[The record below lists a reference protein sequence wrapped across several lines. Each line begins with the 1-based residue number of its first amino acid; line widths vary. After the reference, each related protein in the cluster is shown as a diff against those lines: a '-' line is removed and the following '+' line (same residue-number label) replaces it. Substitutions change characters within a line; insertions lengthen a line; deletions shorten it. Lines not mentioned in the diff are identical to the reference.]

1 MKGFFRSPKESIS
14 VFSENIKE
22 RTVSHWE
29 TREKLQYHDI
39 PLSVLSGNTNAK
51 HQKWSSN
58 HNILNIHDVQYHLS
72 VLNHHISEF
81 LKTLTQNIEYQSHI
95 SLCWPQMLPDKTG
108 CFEPWKAL
116 RLTGPKMVSTCEKSI
131 SKRVFTSIW
140 LTHISF
146 SLLSFKITGK
156 QAWFWFLC
164 YQTRHQN
171 FRWKHGYFIKFSI
184 LRCFVNCIFIVA
196 I

>member
-1 MKGFFRSPKESIS
+1 MQ
-14 VFSENIKE
+14 NIK
-22 RTVSHWE
+22 
-29 TREKLQYHDI
+29 
-39 PLSVLSGNTNAK
+39 N
-51 HQKWSSN
+51 N
-58 HNILNIHDVQYHLS
+58 HLITIFIHDVQYHLS

-171 FRWKHGYFIKFSI
+171 FKWKHGYFIEFLI
-184 LRCFVNCIFIVA
+184 LRWFVHCTFTVA
-196 I
+196 MYEYHWKIIYVQNTPYSCYNGGCYQTRHKY

>member
-1 MKGFFRSPKESIS
+1 
-14 VFSENIKE
+14 
-22 RTVSHWE
+22 
-29 TREKLQYHDI
+29 
-39 PLSVLSGNTNAK
+39 
-51 HQKWSSN
+51 
-58 HNILNIHDVQYHLS
+58 VQYHLS
-72 VLNHHISEF
+72 VLNHHILWVFEEF
-81 LKTLTQNIEYQSHI
+81 DPKYWQTKPYFTMLTTNVTRQDR
-95 SLCWPQMLPDKTG
+95 L
-108 CFEPWKAL
+108 FL

-171 FRWKHGYFIKFSI
+171 FRWKHGYFIEFSI
-184 LRCFVNCIFIVA
+184 LRRFVHCTFTVA
-196 I
+196 MYEYHWKIIYVQNTPNSCYNGGCYQTRHKY